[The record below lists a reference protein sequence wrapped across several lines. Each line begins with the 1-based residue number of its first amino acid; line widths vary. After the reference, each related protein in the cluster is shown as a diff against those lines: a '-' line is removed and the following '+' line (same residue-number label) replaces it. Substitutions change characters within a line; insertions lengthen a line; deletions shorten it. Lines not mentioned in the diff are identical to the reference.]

1 MAIKIKPN
9 PKPVNT
15 ADPADMILKGK
26 PKPAKKAQAKK
37 PVASS
42 FAVRPSTIAACE
54 MVIGDPVAAR
64 LFHAFL
70 ELWVDTAKRIRR
82 EYEGETRDF
91 LFLSSDDLQTLSGLT
106 KKQIYDRAIPKLKDS
121 GFFTITTMRLSPGST
136 NRYAIHFDEQAFWL
150 EIATLLDPTKQTL
163 VKQDGAAFVVSE
175 IDRSKLPYLWKRLYD
190 RISSSGQSSPNE
202 KLLYAR

>member
-1 MAIKIKPN
+1 MAIKIKSN
-9 PKPVNT
+9 PKQVASPG
-15 ADPADMILKGK
+15 DMILKGK
-26 PKPAKKAQAKK
+26 PKPAKKAKAKK
-37 PVASS
+37 PIGSS

-82 EYEGETRDF
+82 DYGGETRDF

-121 GFFTITTMRLSPGST
+121 GFFIITTMRLSPGST
-136 NRYAIHFDEQAFWL
+136 NRYAIHFNEQAFWL
-150 EIATLLDPTKQTL
+150 EIATLLDPTKKTL
-163 VKQDGAAFVVSE
+163 VKQDMAVFIVSE

-190 RISSSGQSSPNE
+190 RISKDGQSSAN
-202 KLLYAR
+202 A